1 MEEFPKDMID
11 KFLQQIEQAIAKLP
25 ASACPGLL
33 GTLTRLTPD
42 QWLDAWRG
50 LTYITDGI
58 EQSDPRQPIVCEILE
73 RFDPEKLDQWIEQ
86 NNVVLRFATSN
97 LIGLRYGATW
107 PN

>member
-1 MEEFPKDMID
+1 MNRRLLNIREVADYTGLSPHTLYKMVS
-11 KFLQQIEQAIAKLP
+11 QRRVPHVKLG
-25 ASACPGLL
+25 SAL
-33 GTLTRLTPD
+33 
-42 QWLDAWRG
+42 
-50 LTYITDGI
+50 
-58 EQSDPRQPIVCEILE
+58 

>member
-1 MEEFPKDMID
+1 MID

-33 GTLTRLTPD
+33 GNLARLTPD

-58 EQSDPRQPIVCEILE
+58 EKSDPRQPIVCEIIE
-73 RFDPEKLDQWIEQ
+73 RCDRAFEQ
-86 NNVVLRFATSN
+86 DKWTVFQQEAESVKRLAEGRS
-97 LIGLRYGATW
+97 
-107 PN
+107 